1 MPSVKEFDTAMRRHV
16 LDAWFPRCLDTI
28 HGGFLCDFDR
38 SWASCGPHE
47 KLLEFQA
54 RQTLLAAD
62 ACLRYAEDPRLREA
76 ALHGLRYLGE
86 VMWDGANGGGWF
98 HRMDRAGQPLASHT
112 KHAHGAAYAIEACV
126 AVHEATGDPAAL
138 RLAQDGFGWL
148 DRHARDPEFG
158 GYFGF
163 LTRDNLVIRDPA
175 DCPWGSQTDT
185 IGTEI
190 GLKDANVH
198 SDLLE
203 TFVRLYRVWPD
214 ARVGERLAEVLDIMS
229 DKMLVPSTG
238 ALHIFVTPD
247 WRPIPHLT
255 RAGYQCQAAY
265 RLTTAIELSGDAER
279 LRLLAGRLLGS
290 RTTLYPRPAGRFP
303 LRRAGRVASLSPR
316 TGPAE
321 SKQDLVGTGG
331 GSQGAA
337 GGEPALPGAGGLPSA
352 LRGAVGVH
360 PATAARPRAWRRV
373 FDCPRRAAALA
384 PRFGRPVRPCLP
396 HEEGGYVEGRL
407 P

>member
-1 MPSVKEFDTAMRRHV
+1 M
-16 LDAWFPRCLDTI
+16 
-28 HGGFLCDFDR
+28 
-38 SWASCGPHE
+38 
-47 KLLEFQA
+47 
-54 RQTLLAAD
+54 
-62 ACLRYAEDPRLREA
+62 
-76 ALHGLRYLGE
+76 
-86 VMWDGANGGGWF
+86 DGANAAAGSTGWTGPAS
-98 HRMDRAGQPLASHT
+98 RGQSHT
-112 KHAHGAAYAIEACV
+112 KHAHGAAYAIEACA

-138 RLAQDGFGWL
+138 GGWPRT
-148 DRHARDPEFG
+148 DSAGWTTAPRDPEFG

-163 LTRDNLVIRDPA
+163 LTEHNLVIRDPA

-247 WRPIPHLT
+247 WRPIPHLS

-265 RLTTAIELSGDAER
+265 RLTTAIGLTGDAER
-279 LRLLAGRLLGS
+279 LRRSGRAAHGP
-290 RTTLYPRPAGRFP
+290 RATLHPRPAGRFP
-303 LRRAGRVASLSPR
+303 LRRAGRVTSLSPR

-337 GGEPALPGAGGLPSA
+337 GGEPALPGAGRLPSA
-352 LRGAVGVH
+352 LRGPVGVH

-373 FDCPRRAAALA
+373 FDRPRCAAALA
-384 PRFGRPVRPCLP
+384 PRFGCPVRPCLP
-396 HEEGGYVEGRL
+396 HEEGGMWKDASHDGRAL
-407 P
+407 LYCAEYLANGTEPGLS